1 MTDSELTAA
10 AARAAGIELE
20 PDSDHPDG
28 SHWMKSGTCLPD
40 GQCVWHPLR
49 NDAHAFRL
57 AVKLE
62 LRVGA
67 GATMIHVDK
76 FYDERRIVTQ
86 NIVAGDIYAAT
97 RRAIVRAAAA
107 LPGATA

>member
-10 AARAAGIELE
+10 AARAAGIDLE
-20 PDSDHPDG
+20 PDSGHPDG

-57 AVKLE
+57 AVTLSLFDGLE
-62 LRVGA
+62 RSASALA
-67 GATMIHVDK
+67 AEVD
-76 FYDERRIVTQ
+76 YDMDPI
-86 NIVAGDIYAAT
+86 AAT

-107 LPGATA
+107 LPAAT